1 MQPVIEVLFVF
12 LRLGL
17 TSFGGP
23 VAHLGFFQ
31 DEFVK
36 KRKWIKEHEYADLV
50 SLCQFLPGPASS
62 QVGMAIGLSRAG
74 VVGAIAAWVGF
85 TIPSAAL
92 LVGFAALLL
101 RMNEAQFQSDFAASA
116 IHGLKLAAVAVVA
129 QAIWSMGRALC
140 PDVKRAT
147 LAMLAAATLVTVGSL
162 SVSWLS
168 RSILSFAPLVLIA
181 LGGIYGFWCL
191 HGEAS
196 LPEIEMQK
204 RVQVSKITGAGALV
218 LTGLLFVA
226 IPLAAKVADSEF
238 LKMIGGFYRAGAM
251 VFGGGHVVLPLL
263 QAEVVPQGWV
273 SKDLFLSGYGAAQ
286 AIPGPLF
293 SFSAF
298 LGSVSTVSPG
308 ILVGSSL
315 ALVAAFLPAF
325 LLIVGILPFWQS
337 LRKRKGM
344 RRAMLGINAVVV
356 GILIAAFYDPIW
368 TESVRNPKDFAIAI
382 VAFSA
387 LLIWKRPSWLV
398 VVLTS
403 FATSILLT

>member
-1 MQPVIEVLFVF
+1 MQRLLEVFLIF

-23 VAHLGFFQ
+23 VAHLGFFH

-62 QVGMAIGLSRAG
+62 QVGMAIGLTRAG
-74 VVGAIAAWVGF
+74 VAGAVAAWVGF
-85 TIPSAAL
+85 TIPSAII
-92 LVGFAALLL
+92 LVSFATLLL
-101 RMNEAQFQSDFAASA
+101 RMNETQFQSAVVVGA
-116 IHGLKLAAVAVVA
+116 IHGLKLVAVAVVA
-129 QAIWSMGRALC
+129 QAIWSMGRTLC

-147 LAMLAAATLVTVGSL
+147 LAILAAATLVTVGSL
-162 SVSWLS
+162 SVSWLA
-168 RSILSFAPLVLIA
+168 LAPLVLIV
-181 LGGIYGFWCL
+181 LGGLYGFLGL
-191 HGEAS
+191 HGETA
-196 LPEIEMQK
+196 LPEFELQK
-204 RVQVSKITGAGALV
+204 GVHVSKIAGAVV
-218 LTGLLFVA
+218 LAFAGLLFVG
-226 IPLAAKVADSEF
+226 IPIAAQISDSEF
-238 LKMIGGFYRAGAM
+238 LKMIGGFYRAGSL

-298 LGSVSTVSPG
+298 LGSVSSASPN
-308 ILVGSSL
+308 ILIGASL

-325 LLIVGILPFWQS
+325 LLIVGILPFWHS
-337 LRKRKGM
+337 LRKRIGM

-356 GILIAAFYDPIW
+356 GILISAFYDPIW
-368 TESVRNPKDFAIAI
+368 TESVRNSKDFAMAL
-382 VAFSA
+382 VVFSA
-387 LLIWKRPSWLV
+387 LLFWKWPSWLV
-398 VVLTS
+398 VLLTS
-403 FATSILLT
+403 LAGALVLV

>member
-23 VAHLGFFQ
+23 VAHLGFFH

-101 RMNEAQFQSDFAASA
+101 RMNEAQFQSAFAASA

-140 PDVKRAT
+140 PDLKRIT
-147 LAMLAAATLVTVGSL
+147 LAMLAAATLVTIGSL
-162 SVSWLS
+162 SASWLA
-168 RSILSFAPLVLIA
+168 LAPLVLIL
-181 LGGIYGFWCL
+181 LGGLYGFWCL
-191 HGEAS
+191 HGEAA

-204 RVQVSKITGAGALV
+204 RVQVSKPAGAVILAFA
-218 LTGLLFVA
+218 GLLFVGL
-226 IPLAAKVADSEF
+226 PLLAKFAHSEF